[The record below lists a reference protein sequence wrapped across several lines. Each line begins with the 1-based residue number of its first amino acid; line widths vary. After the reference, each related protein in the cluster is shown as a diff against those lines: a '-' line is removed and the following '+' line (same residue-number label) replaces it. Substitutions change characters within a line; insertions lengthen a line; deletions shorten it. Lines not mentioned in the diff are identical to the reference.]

1 MIGPRTGIREG
12 FEGRIQRGQSA
23 DFGPCFVVESLQG
36 DLADDLV
43 AEVAPGPGGRGWR
56 DEGYEKREGAK
67 LAESSPT
74 RCRRSIRECPYTRS
88 WRRGWLPL
96 FHPSTLSLC

>member
-12 FEGRIQRGQSA
+12 VEGRIQSDQSA

-56 DEGYEKREGAK
+56 DEGYEKREGDKMSEQGRVVAQGAD
-67 LAESSPT
+67 LLT
-74 RCRRSIRECPYTRS
+74 
-88 WRRGWLPL
+88 
-96 FHPSTLSLC
+96 